1 MDNIGKKMKKY
12 SYWLD
17 TVDQDFLKDANL
29 PEKSDALVV
38 GFGYTGLH
46 AAFEMA
52 KNGMKVCVIDKC
64 NFGDGCSSKNGG
76 QISNLLKPSIEK
88 LTKKYG
94 FEQAKSIRAEGVNA
108 LNWIIEFIN
117 KEKINCDLIRD
128 GLFHGAHTPSEF
140 NKFIEESKKLKDIEG
155 IETYI
160 VSKSDQ
166 HNEIKSDLYHGGIVF
181 PDHSSLNPAKYHKSL
196 IQKANSLGIEIIQKC
211 ELLSY
216 KKNSDIFNV
225 ETNKGAIKTKNL
237 IIATNGYTS
246 KVTPWLNRRSIPIG
260 SYVIASQE
268 LPESFISKLFPSN
281 RHITDSCRVVYYFRA
296 SPDKKRIIF
305 GGRVSSR
312 EIDLHDSAPLLLK
325 DLKRVFPDLPEIN
338 VSHSWMGY
346 VSYTFDHLPHIG
358 QTDGVFYSMG
368 YCGSGIALSSY
379 LGMKLGK
386 KVINDKEGQTAFD
399 SLKFPTRP
407 LYYGRPWFLPAVVEL
422 YKFRDSREIN
432 KYINQ

>member
-1 MDNIGKKMKKY
+1 MARINEKMKKY
-12 SYWLD
+12 TYWLD

-140 NKFIEESKKLKDIEG
+140 KKFVEESKKLKDIEG

-160 VSKSDQ
+160 
-166 HNEIKSDLYHGGIVF
+166 
-181 PDHSSLNPAKYHKSL
+181 A
-196 IQKANSLGIEIIQKC
+196 
-211 ELLSY
+211 
-216 KKNSDIFNV
+216 
-225 ETNKGAIKTKNL
+225 
-237 IIATNGYTS
+237 
-246 KVTPWLNRRSIPIG
+246 
-260 SYVIASQE
+260 
-268 LPESFISKLFPSN
+268 
-281 RHITDSCRVVYYFRA
+281 
-296 SPDKKRIIF
+296 
-305 GGRVSSR
+305 
-312 EIDLHDSAPLLLK
+312 
-325 DLKRVFPDLPEIN
+325 
-338 VSHSWMGY
+338 
-346 VSYTFDHLPHIG
+346 VSYTHL
-358 QTDGVFYSMG
+358 T
-368 YCGSGIALSSY
+368 L
-379 LGMKLGK
+379 
-386 KVINDKEGQTAFD
+386 
-399 SLKFPTRP
+399 PTSP
-407 LYYGRPWFLPAVVEL
+407 YV
-422 YKFRDSREIN
+422 
-432 KYINQ
+432 